1 MSFVQV
7 FLESDHQLVKE
18 RAKATIIIVFHN
30 WHHQK
35 LGNNL
40 METRFH

>member
-7 FLESDHQLVKE
+7 FLESNHQLVKE
-18 RAKATIIIVFHN
+18 RAKATLIIVFHY

-40 METRFH
+40 MAKRFH